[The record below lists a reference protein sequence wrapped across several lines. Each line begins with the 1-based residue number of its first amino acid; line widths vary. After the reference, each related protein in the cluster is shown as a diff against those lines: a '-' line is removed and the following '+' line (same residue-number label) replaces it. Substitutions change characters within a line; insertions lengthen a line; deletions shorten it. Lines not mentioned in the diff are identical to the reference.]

1 MYDVV
6 RGQDAAIIRL
16 KTAARLGKVAHAYL
30 FTGPPGVG
38 KGTTAKA
45 FAAAL
50 FCDEEAGTGEAC
62 GRCPQ
67 CRMVNGAGH
76 PDLHEVNPDGASIG
90 IDQIRAAVFA
100 VGRKPYRRRHVVII
114 DQAELCTAE
123 AQNAFLKTLE
133 EPPGE
138 TVFILV
144 SARPEA
150 LLPTVVSR
158 CCEVRFHRLKP
169 EIIAGELVQRHGAPE
184 KEARVLAVLAGGS
197 MSRAI
202 ELMDPKVA
210 ALKEKALEM
219 AMKPALAKVQEIVK
233 NNKVEKTVA
242 VKGLEFFSLWYRDLL
257 LYRFTKDPGLVIN
270 ADHLAEVEKA
280 GLPLKN
286 LLAAAEAVEDGKK
299 MLRANVNPRLVLE
312 GLVVRLSS
320 VLNRIR

>member
-1 MYDVV
+1 MI
-6 RGQDAAIIRL
+6 RGQDTAIIRL

-38 KGTTAKA
+38 KVATAKA

-50 FCDEEAGTGEAC
+50 FCDGGAATGTAC

-67 CRMVNGAGH
+67 CRMVSGAGH
-76 PDLHEVNPDGASIG
+76 PDMHEIAPDGASIG
-90 IDQIRAAVFA
+90 IDQVRATVFT
-100 VGRKPYRRRHVVII
+100 VGRKPYHRRHVVII
-114 DQAELCTAE
+114 DQAELCTAQ

-158 CCEVRFHRLKP
+158 CCDVRFHRLKP
-169 EIIAGELVQRHGAPE
+169 EIIAGELVRRYGVPE

-197 MSRAI
+197 MSRAL
-202 ELMDPKVA
+202 ELMDPLVA
-210 ALKEKALEM
+210 ALKEKVIEM
-219 AMKPALAKVQEIVK
+219 ARKPALAKVQELVK

-242 VKGLEFFSLWYRDLL
+242 EKGLEFFSLWYRDLL
-257 LYRFTKDPGLVIN
+257 LYRFTKDPELVIN
-270 ADHLAEVEKA
+270 TDHLAAVEKA
-280 GLPLKN
+280 GVPLKN
-286 LLAAAEAVEDGKK
+286 LIAAVEAVEDGKK
-299 MLRANVNPRLVLE
+299 MLRANVNPRLVFE
-312 GLVVRLSS
+312 GLVVRLAS
-320 VLNRIR
+320 VMRTSG